1 MDMINQS
8 EINVTF
14 NMMFNITCSVESYP
28 SAMVHWEANVV
39 QVIDNNV
46 VLVDTSVYEALRVDT
61 HVQEAIITYT
71 CVAVNVINGVN
82 HFANNSIDVIIQG
95 KMSCEHYMYV
105 IQNSLCT
112 YLHTYKLH
120 IIM

>member
-8 EINVTF
+8 EVNVTF
-14 NMMFNITCSVESYP
+14 NMMFNITCNVESYP
-28 SAMVHWEANVV
+28 SAMVHWEANVI

-61 HVQEAIITYT
+61 HVREAIITYT

-82 HFANNSIDVIIQG
+82 YFANNSIDVIIQG
-95 KMSCEHYMYV
+95 KILCDDYMYI
-105 IQNSLCT
+105 IQNSLCA
-112 YLHTYKLH
+112 YLHAYTY
-120 IIM
+120 I

>member
-8 EINVTF
+8 EVNATF

-95 KMSCEHYMYV
+95 KMLCDD
-105 IQNSLCT
+105 CT
-112 YLHTYKLH
+112 YIMHNIVYVLTHIPTHTY
-120 IIM
+120 I